1 MGIASFWG
9 RDSFSVG
16 EAPMDALV
24 KRLDTKLREW
34 DPNIAAEVREQIS
47 EIIDLADQDA
57 LDIMRS
63 RAVEQEVLDLLDEPI
78 FQ

>member
-1 MGIASFWG
+1 
-9 RDSFSVG
+9 
-16 EAPMDALV
+16 MDALAE
-24 KRLDTKLREW
+24 RLDAKLREW
-34 DPNIAAEVREQIS
+34 KPNIATAVRERIS

-78 FQ
+78 SW